1 MKKRWENKK
10 VKNVENV
17 DKIKKRKKTF
27 YIYGL
32 VDTQQEAEAA
42 SLNRRV
48 RLVDE
53 DLDQTSARLE
63 ITAGKLQ
70 EASKLAEKTE
80 R

>member
-1 MKKRWENKK
+1 
-10 VKNVENV
+10 
-17 DKIKKRKKTF
+17 
-27 YIYGL
+27 L

-53 DLDQTSARLE
+53 DLDQTSARVE